1 MYSGSKH
8 CISAGTTFKP
18 QAATKAAMPC
28 LSMRD
33 MADSLT
39 PMRSATLTWD
49 TFARVCKITRS
60 HLRADSLTAADSC
73 GMDNTNS
80 NLSGGAGFGF
90 GGEYFRPDRLQVHQ
104 PRLRNF
110 SLHVGLRIYPKP
122 LRHRLRR
129 AVADSRDLRWPAE
142 P

>member
-8 CISAGTTFKP
+8 CISAGTTLSP
-18 QAATKAAMPC
+18 HAATKAAMLC
-28 LSMRD
+28 LSMRE
-33 MADSLT
+33 T
-39 PMRSATLTWD
+39 
-49 TFARVCKITRS
+49 
-60 HLRADSLTAADSC
+60 ADSLTAADSC